1 MRSKTNSAVR
11 RAGLVLIT
19 LLAWSTSY
27 ADHTVEENVVYGMY
41 SGLALLMDVY
51 RPETANGFGLVVIP
65 GSGWE
70 APLNFSAQQLKE
82 SYELQAVFGIESIVN
97 AGYTAFVI
105 NHRATPRF
113 KYPAPIEDAQRAVRF
128 IRHHAD
134 TYGID
139 PARIGAIGGSSGGH
153 LASLLGTLDG
163 DGIENDSDPIN
174 QQSAKVQAVVA
185 VYPAVDFLS
194 FETSNPWAG
203 GAITSLLGPVN
214 PAWKPPP
221 LQNPSDFE
229 IYRQASPTH
238 HVSADD
244 SPFLLIH
251 GDADSVVPFGQSEL
265 MKKELDAV
273 GIEAVLITVPGGDHG
288 PGLVQNDD
296 YGHVDEIVQWLDMHV
311 LRPNVIN

>member
-1 MRSKTNSAVR
+1 MGRMSKRSLR
-11 RAGLVLIT
+11 RASVILIA
-19 LLAWSTSY
+19 LLSWSTSH
-27 ADHTVEENVVYGMY
+27 ADYTVDKNVVYGMH

-51 RPETANGFGLVVIP
+51 RPDAPNGFGLVVIP

-70 APLNFSAQQLKE
+70 APLDYSAEQLKA
-82 SYELQAVFGIESIVN
+82 SYELKAIFGIQSIAD

-113 KYPAPIEDAQRAVRF
+113 KFPAPIEDAQRAVRF
-128 IRHHAD
+128 IRHNAEK
-134 TYGID
+134 YGVD
-139 PARIGAIGGSSGGH
+139 PARIAALGGSSGGH
-153 LASLLGTLDG
+153 LACLLGTLDG
-163 DGIENDSDPIN
+163 DGKLDDSDPIN

-185 VYPAVDFLS
+185 VYPTVDFLA

-244 SPFLLIH
+244 PPFLLIH
-251 GDADSVVPFGQSEL
+251 GDADSVVPFEQSEI
-265 MKKELDAV
+265 MKSKLNDAGV
-273 GIEAVLITVPGGDHG
+273 EAILIRIPEGDHG
-288 PGLVQNDD
+288 PGLIQNDD
-296 YGHVDEIVQWLDMHV
+296 YGHIEKIVQWLDSHM
-311 LRPNVIN
+311 LRRN

>member
-1 MRSKTNSAVR
+1 MGSMSKRLLR
-11 RAGLVLIT
+11 RASVLLIA
-19 LLAWSTSY
+19 LLSWASSY
-27 ADHTVEENVVYGMY
+27 AGHTIEKNVVYGMY

-51 RPETANGFGLVVIP
+51 RPDAPNGIGLVVIP

-70 APLNFSAQQLKE
+70 APLDYSAEQLKE
-82 SYELQAVFGIESIVN
+82 SYELQAIFGIEPITN

-128 IRHHAD
+128 IRYHAE

-139 PARIGAIGGSSGGH
+139 PARIGAVGGSSGGH
-153 LASLLGTLDG
+153 LASLLGTLNG
-163 DGIENDSDPIN
+163 DGRPDDSDPIN

-185 VYPAVDFLS
+185 VYPAVDFLA

-229 IYRQASPTH
+229 IYKQASPTS

-251 GDADSVVPFGQSEL
+251 GDADSVVPFEQSEL
-265 MKKELDAV
+265 MKTKLENAGV
-273 GIEAVLITVPGGDHG
+273 EAILIRIPEGDHG
-288 PGLVQNDD
+288 PGLIQNED
-296 YGHVDEIVQWLDMHV
+296 YGHIDKIVHWLDSHM
-311 LRPNVIN
+311 LREP

>member
-1 MRSKTNSAVR
+1 MANMPTRQLR
-11 RAGLVLIT
+11 RARVLLIA
-19 LLAWSTSY
+19 LLGWAGSY
-27 ADHTVEENVVYGMY
+27 ADHTIEKNVVYGMY

-51 RPETANGFGLVVIP
+51 RPEASNGIGLVVIP

-70 APLNFSAQQLKE
+70 APLDYSAAQLKD
-82 SYELQAVFGIESIVN
+82 SYEVQAIFGIERITN

-128 IRHHAD
+128 IRYHAE

-153 LASLLGTLDG
+153 LASLLGTLNG
-163 DGIENDSDPIN
+163 DGSPDDSDPIN

-229 IYRQASPTH
+229 IYKQASPTN
-238 HVSADD
+238 HVSSDD

-251 GDADSVVPFGQSEL
+251 GDADSVVPFEQSEL
-265 MKKELDAV
+265 MKTKLDDAGV
-273 GIEAVLITVPGGDHG
+273 EAILIRIPQGDHG
-288 PGLVQNDD
+288 RGLIQNDD
-296 YGHVDEIVQWLDMHV
+296 YGHTDKIVQWLDSHV
-311 LRPNVIN
+311 LRRN

>member
-1 MRSKTNSAVR
+1 
-11 RAGLVLIT
+11 
-19 LLAWSTSY
+19 
-27 ADHTVEENVVYGMY
+27 MY
-41 SGLALLMDVY
+41 SGLALLMDIY
-51 RPETANGFGLVVIP
+51 RPDTPNGFGLVVIP

-70 APLNFSAQQLKE
+70 APLDYGAEQLKE

-113 KYPAPIEDAQRAVRF
+113 KFPAPIEDAQRAVRF

-134 TYGID
+134 KYGID
-139 PARIGAIGGSSGGH
+139 PTRIGAVGGSSGGH

-163 DGIENDSDPIN
+163 NGKPTDSDPVN
-174 QQSAKVQAVVA
+174 QQSAKVQAVIA
-185 VYPAVDFLS
+185 VYPAVDFLA

-221 LQNPSDFE
+221 LQNSSDFE
-229 IYRQASPTH
+229 IYKQASPTH

-244 SPFLLIH
+244 PPFLLIH
-251 GDADSVVPFGQSEL
+251 GDADSVVPFEQSEL
-265 MKKELDAV
+265 MKTKLVAV
-273 GIEAVLITVPGGDHG
+273 GVEAILISIPGGDHG
-288 PGLVQNDD
+288 PGLIQNDD
-296 YGHVDEIVQWLDMHV
+296 YGHIDKIVQWLDEYV
-311 LRPNVIN
+311 PRRN